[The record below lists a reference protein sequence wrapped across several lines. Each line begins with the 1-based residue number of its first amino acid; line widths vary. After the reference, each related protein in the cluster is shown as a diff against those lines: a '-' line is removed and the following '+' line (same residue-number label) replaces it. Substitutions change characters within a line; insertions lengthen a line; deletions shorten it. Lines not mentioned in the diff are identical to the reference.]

1 MNFHLIPAR
10 RRPFVVS
17 GSRAWLALILLV
29 GMCAARAD
37 YDLVI
42 EGGRVIDP
50 ASGTDKVLNVGVTNG
65 TIAALSEQ
73 PLSGERVI
81 DAHRRIV
88 APGFID
94 LHTHTP
100 FPYGEKLQVKD
111 GVTTALDLEAGAF
124 PLSFYGEFIRD
135 QAHANYG
142 ASVGHYAIRIK
153 VIEGKD
159 QPYLLSKTGQMV
171 PGAAFTQRATPAQIA
186 TMRELIQ
193 QGLDQGGLGIGLLLD
208 YMSDAVSDEELR
220 MIFDLA
226 SANDTVVWAHI
237 RRGVDGDIQP
247 LHDMLQLAIA
257 KGSKLHICH
266 INANAMGEID
276 AWLAAIDEAN
286 ERGANVTTEIF
297 PYTAGSTSIMAAVF
311 DRDWQTIFGITYED
325 VQWSETG
332 EYFTRESWER
342 TRKERPD
349 SSVIHHYMKEEW
361 LRRALRYPG
370 MMVATDAMPSLQ
382 FEIKSAP
389 NGAGSFTRLLAHF
402 VRDEGVLELS
412 DAIAR
417 ASYYP
422 ARRLASFAPAF
433 KLKGRVQVGADA
445 DLLVFAL
452 ENLQDNA
459 RYTDPYREATGWD
472 YIIVGG
478 EVVVEGGDLTGAT
491 PGRPMLNAN

>member
-1 MNFHLIPAR
+1 MI
-10 RRPFVVS
+10 
-17 GSRAWLALILLV
+17 GSRVCVALVLLLA
-29 GMCAARAD
+29 MCSARAD

-50 ASGTDKVLNVGVTNG
+50 ASGTDKVLNVGVTDG
-65 TIAALSEQ
+65 TIVTLSEQ
-73 PLSGERVI
+73 PLPGKRVI
-81 DAHRRIV
+81 NAHRRIV

-171 PGAAFTQRATPAQIA
+171 PAEAFTQEATTAQVA
-186 TMRELIQ
+186 AMRELIQ
-193 QGLDQGGLGIGLLLD
+193 QGLNQGGLGIGLLLD

-220 MIFDLA
+220 MIFDVA
-226 SANDTVVWAHI
+226 RANDSVVWAHL
-237 RRGVDGDIQP
+237 RRGVNGDIAP
-247 LHDMLQLAIA
+247 LHDMLELAVA
-257 KGSKLHICH
+257 TGTKLHICH
-266 INANAMGEID
+266 INANAMGAIED
-276 AWLAAIDEAN
+276 WLAAIDKAN
-286 ERGANVTTEIF
+286 ARGASVTTEIY
-297 PYTAGSTSIMAAVF
+297 PYTAGSTSIMADVF
-311 DRDWQTIFGITYED
+311 SRDWQTIFGITYED

-332 EYFTRESWER
+332 EYFTRETWER

-361 LRRALRYPG
+361 LAQALQYPY
-370 MMVATDAMPSLQ
+370 MMVSTDAMPSLQ

-402 VRDEGVLELS
+402 VRDEGVIELS

-417 ASYYP
+417 ASFYP

-433 KLKGRVQVGADA
+433 ERKGRVQEGADA

-478 EVVVEGGDLTGAT
+478 KVVVEGGDLTGAT
-491 PGRPMLNAN
+491 PGRSVLNSK

>member
-1 MNFHLIPAR
+1 MI
-10 RRPFVVS
+10 
-17 GSRAWLALILLV
+17 GSRVWLTLILLLGV
-29 GMCAARAD
+29 CTARAD

-42 EGGRVIDP
+42 AGGRVIDP

-65 TIAALSEQ
+65 TIVALSEQ
-73 PLSGERVI
+73 PMSGERVI
-81 DAHRRIV
+81 NAHRRIV

-94 LHTHTP
+94 LHTHSP

-153 VIEGKD
+153 VMEGKD

-171 PGAAFTQRATPAQIA
+171 PAAAFTQRATSVQVAA
-186 TMRELIQ
+186 MRNLIQ

-220 MIFDLA
+220 MIFDVA
-226 SANDTVVWAHI
+226 HTNDSVVWAHI
-237 RRGVDGDIQP
+237 RRGVNGDIQP
-247 LHDMLQLAIA
+247 LQDMLELAIA
-257 KGSKLHICH
+257 TGAKLHICH
-266 INANAMGEID
+266 INANAMGAIGP
-276 AWLAAIDEAN
+276 WLAAIDQAN
-286 ERGANVTTEIF
+286 ASGASVTTEIF
-297 PYTAGSTSIMAAVF
+297 PYTAGSTSIMADVF
-311 DRDWQTIFGITYED
+311 NRDWQTIFGITYED

-342 TRKERPD
+342 TRRERPD

-361 LRRALRYPG
+361 LRQALQYPA
-370 MMVATDAMPSLQ
+370 MMVATDAMPALR
-382 FEIKSAP
+382 FEVKSAP

-402 VRDEGVLELS
+402 VRDEGVLELP

-417 ASYYP
+417 GSYYP

-433 KLKGRVQVGADA
+433 ALKGRVQVGADA

-478 EVVVEGGDLTGAT
+478 QIVVEGGDLTGAT
-491 PGRPMLNAN
+491 PGRPILNSK

>member
-1 MNFHLIPAR
+1 MVHSKLL
-10 RRPFVVS
+10 
-17 GSRAWLALILLV
+17 LALVLLV
-29 GMCAARAD
+29 GVGSARAAF
-37 YDLVI
+37 DLVI
-42 EGGRVIDP
+42 AGGRVIDP
-50 ASGTDKVLNVGVTNG
+50 ASGTDKVLNVGITDG
-65 TIAALSEQ
+65 SIAALSEQ
-73 PLSGERVI
+73 PLAGVRVI
-81 DAHRRIV
+81 NAQRRVV

-153 VIEGKD
+153 VIEGVE

-171 PGAAFTQRATPAQIA
+171 PGAGFTQRASAAQVEE
-186 TMRELIQ
+186 MRALIQ

-208 YMSDAVSDEELR
+208 YMSEAVSDEELR
-220 MIFDLA
+220 MIFDVA
-226 SANDTVVWAHI
+226 RANNSVVWAHI
-237 RRGVDGDIQP
+237 RRGVNGDIAP
-247 LHDMLQLAIA
+247 LNDMLELAVA
-257 KGSKLHICH
+257 TGAKLHICH
-266 INANAMGEID
+266 INANAMGAIGG
-276 AWLAAIDEAN
+276 WLAAIDEAN
-286 ERGANVTTEIF
+286 ARGADVTTEIF
-297 PYTAGSTSIMAAVF
+297 PYTAGSTSIMADVF
-311 DRDWQTIFGITYED
+311 NRDWQTIFGITYED

-332 EYFTRESWER
+332 EYFTQESWER
-342 TRKERPD
+342 TRRERPD
-349 SSVIHHYMKEEW
+349 SSVIHHYMKEDW
-361 LRRALRYPG
+361 LKEALRHRG
-370 MMVATDAMPSLQ
+370 MMVATDAMPALR
-382 FEIKSAP
+382 FEAKSAP

-412 DAIAR
+412 DALAR

-422 ARRLASFAPAF
+422 ARRLASVAPAF
-433 KLKGRVQVGADA
+433 ARKGRVQVGADA

-452 ENLQDNA
+452 ENLRDNA

-478 EVVVEGGDLTGAT
+478 QVVVEGGDLTGAT
-491 PGRPMLNAN
+491 PGRSILNAK